1 MESEQFCDVII
12 MDSIHK
18 KTANSGGLLVIQF
31 QFRDH
36 QPTRSQTP
44 DWSLVE

>member
-1 MESEQFCDVII
+1 MESEQFCDLII

-18 KTANSGGLLVIQF
+18 KTANIGGLLFIQF

-36 QPTRSQTP
+36 QLTRSQIP
-44 DWSLVE
+44 GWSLVE